1 MSFFDPFLTPGMG
14 DPVES
19 TEIEFTWGRPETQ
32 QQLGITIVS
41 TAADATNTPT
51 TTLRRGL
58 IMGQITSTKK
68 FKQYSATA
76 TDGTQNP
83 IGFLMWGRNLLDP
96 RTGTA
101 GDRVGTLMV
110 SGPIKTANVIG
121 LDETARRLLAG
132 RFLFDDFRFPPGDRL
147 TTNKAADYTVVAADN
162 GTFFTASA
170 ATNFTL
176 PALANVSPGWNATF
190 FNTADA
196 NMTVTAPAGKLIAFN
211 NAAATSVALSTAGN
225 KIGSGFKITMNA
237 AGTFYLAQPI
247 GAGTVT
253 IA

>member
-14 DPVES
+14 DPIES

-41 TAADATNTPT
+41 TARDAANTPT

-58 IMGQITSTKK
+58 LMGQVTSTKK
-68 FKQYSATA
+68 FKEYSATA
-76 TDGTQNP
+76 TDGSQLP
-83 IGFLMWGRNLLDP
+83 IGFLMWGRNVLDP

-101 GDRVGTLMV
+101 GDRVATLMV
-110 SGPIKTANVIG
+110 SGPIKVANVLG

-147 TTNKAADYTVVAADN
+147 TTDKAADYTVVAADN

-170 ATNFTL
+170 AANFTL
-176 PALANVSPGWNATF
+176 PALADVSPGWNATF
-190 FNTADA
+190 YNAA
-196 NMTVTAPAGKLIAFN
+196 NSNLTVTAPTGKLVAFN
-211 NAAATSVALSTAGN
+211 NAGATSVALSTSGN
-225 KIGSGFKITMNA
+225 KIGSGFKIVMNA
-237 AGTFYLAQPI
+237 AGTFYLALPI

-253 IA
+253 VA